1 MLLSILRIGKGQYM
15 GGSNLTIHHF
25 THKIRYFITSHFL
38 RSSSSMLIRRV
49 KKSDATQ
56 LLLLFSTL
64 NNETPYMFFDPEEQS
79 VSVKEQRDQ
88 NTLFAMSDT
97 NVMFVAEYNQQLVG
111 FIRGVNE
118 ANNQY
123 PHSLHIVVGVVK
135 AAWKQGIGN
144 ALMQTLEQWGRRKDY
159 RYLELSVMDI
169 NQAALMLYT
178 KRGFSKDALVTEPM
192 IVEDR
197 IVCEVQMSKRL

>member
-1 MLLSILRIGKGQYM
+1 M
-15 GGSNLTIHHF
+15 F
-25 THKIRYFITSHFL
+25 
-38 RSSSSMLIRRV
+38 IRRV

-56 LLLLFSTL
+56 LLILFSTL
-64 NNETPYMFFDPEEQS
+64 NNETPYMFFNPEEQS
-79 VSVKEQRDQ
+79 VSIKEQRDK
-88 NTLFAMSDT
+88 NTLFAMSDM

-111 FIRGVNE
+111 FIRGINE
-118 ANNQY
+118 EDNQH

-144 ALMQTLEQWGRRKDY
+144 ALMQTLEHWGRRKDY

-178 KRGFSKDALVTEPM
+178 KCGFSKDTIVTEPM
-192 IVEDR
+192 IVEGR